1 MTEEIPLTL
10 LLACMAIFTTLTVWN
25 LRRYVKYKTSPI
37 APLLSLL
44 ILLLLILLYLNET
57 SYAFV
62 VFALIVLIAIVA
74 LPNAW
79 KDWVKVL
86 RQEGVNPK
94 EGIKLRDYLSWK
106 LFIKLGYRFGVKRAS
121 FLYALNYSV
130 IFVVGYCI
138 FGTLLSVR
146 YCCEIAL
153 IVAIVILPINY
164 RLARKTI
171 EEFSLKGEGVENE
184 KY

>member
-10 LLACMAIFTTLTVWN
+10 LLVCMAIFTALTVWN
-25 LRRYVKYKTSPI
+25 LRRYIKYKTSLI

-62 VFALIVLIAIVA
+62 VFAFIVLIAIVA

-94 EGIKLRDYLSWK
+94 EGIKLRDYL
-106 LFIKLGYRFGVKRAS
+106 
-121 FLYALNYSV
+121 
-130 IFVVGYCI
+130 
-138 FGTLLSVR
+138 
-146 YCCEIAL
+146 
-153 IVAIVILPINY
+153 
-164 RLARKTI
+164 
-171 EEFSLKGEGVENE
+171 
-184 KY
+184 